1 MRALLLTIVVLFL
14 VAGCQSKPKPG
25 LSLSDAKI
33 AEGPVLIQRG
43 DHFYLRYRR
52 ELEPNG
58 LTLFALLCSKKSG
71 DKVYYYFS
79 TRISHPEWGN
89 LVERPLA
96 FDGYEEQARLGQ
108 VFWLDP
114 DGKTHAIPIEKK

>member
-1 MRALLLTIVVLFL
+1 MRALLLTIAVLFL
-14 VAGCQSKPKPG
+14 VVGCQTQSKPG
-25 LSLSDAKI
+25 LSLSDAKF
-33 AEGPVLIQRG
+33 AEGPVLVQRG
-43 DHFYLRYRR
+43 NHFYLRYRR

-58 LTLFALLCSKKSG
+58 LSLSVALCSKKAG

-79 TRISHPEWGN
+79 TEISHPEWGN

-96 FDGYEEQARLGQ
+96 FDGYEQQARLGQ

-114 DGKTHAIPIEKK
+114 DGKPHAIPVQKD